1 MWLSTPHRAGGG
13 ARTEGRKEGRK
24 EAEGWF
30 GNSRSWGGSQARQHR
45 ADKRSPPCA
54 ESGEG
59 GFRAIFGSGLLSHMT
74 LCSIIGEEELN
85 YRVRNGI
92 GCTLSSMNT
101 KTNLYVILIDRGL
114 GRGKFLKNK
123 PLGLLVLVS

>member
-1 MWLSTPHRAGGG
+1 MVREFAELGGRRRG
-13 ARTEGRKEGRK
+13 SIERTR
-24 EAEGWF
+24 EA
-30 GNSRSWGGSQARQHR
+30 
-45 ADKRSPPCA
+45 PPRA

-92 GCTLSSMNT
+92 GCTLFSMAA
-101 KTNLYVILIDRGL
+101 K
-114 GRGKFLKNK
+114 KFVKI
-123 PLGLLVLVS
+123 

>member
-1 MWLSTPHRAGGG
+1 MR
-13 ARTEGRKEGRK
+13 
-24 EAEGWF
+24 
-30 GNSRSWGGSQARQHR
+30 
-45 ADKRSPPCA
+45 
-54 ESGEG
+54 
-59 GFRAIFGSGLLSHMT
+59 
-74 LCSIIGEEELN
+74 SIIDDGELN

-114 GRGKFLKNK
+114 GRGKFLINK

>member
-1 MWLSTPHRAGGG
+1 MGMSFGQNKGPSWI
-13 ARTEGRKEGRK
+13 GRP
-24 EAEGWF
+24 F
-30 GNSRSWGGSQARQHR
+30 GN
-45 ADKRSPPCA
+45 KVVV
-54 ESGEG
+54 
-59 GFRAIFGSGLLSHMT
+59 LLSHVRVR
-74 LCSIIGEEELN
+74 SIIDDGELN
-85 YRVRNGI
+85 CRVRNGI